1 MAVRKTIAKEAREDK
16 DVLMTVGDEGEVEV
30 CIEEDDEPEAGIP
43 VYKMLSADALAVGA
57 GPKEIRRIAVP
68 PNRLTPLRESWVALL
83 QPLVTHFKLQVR
95 MNTKRKSVEM
105 RAGPETMEQNALQKA
120 SEYMRAFVLGFSV
133 EDAVALLRLDDLFI
147 ESFEIKDVKRLQNGH
162 LDRSIGRIA
171 GKDGKTKYAIENA
184 TRTRIVLAN
193 NRIHCLGSFSNIR
206 LARNAICDLILGSP
220 PSKVYQKLNSVS
232 KRLRE
237 RI

>member
-1 MAVRKTIAKEAREDK
+1 MSSGPIRRSAPVEDE
-16 DVLMTVGDEGEVEV
+16 DVLMSVVENEVEV
-30 CIEEDDEPEAGIP
+30 EMDDGPEAGIP
-43 VYKMLSADALAVGA
+43 VYSALSAEALAPGA

-68 PNRLTPLRESWVALL
+68 PNRLTPLRQSWVQLL

-95 MNTKRKSVEM
+95 MNTKRKSVEL
-105 RAGPETMEQNALQKA
+105 RAGPETVEQNALQKA
-120 SEYMRAFVLGFSV
+120 SEYIRAFVIGFSV
-133 EDAVALLRLDDLFI
+133 EDAVAMLRLDDLFI
-147 ESFEIKDVKRLQNGH
+147 ESFEIKDVKRLQGDH
-162 LDRSIGRIA
+162 LGRGIGRIA

-184 TRTRIVLAN
+184 TRTRIVLSN
-193 NRIHCLGSFSNIR
+193 NKIHCLGSFSNIR

-220 PSKVYQKLNSVS
+220 PTKVYQKLNSVA